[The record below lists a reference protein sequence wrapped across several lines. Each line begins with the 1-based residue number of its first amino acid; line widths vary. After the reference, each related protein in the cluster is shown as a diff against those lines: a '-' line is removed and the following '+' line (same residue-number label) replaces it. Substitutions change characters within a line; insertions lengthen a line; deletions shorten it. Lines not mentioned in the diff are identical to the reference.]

1 MAKQIARLLK
11 ADIQES
17 SDLKSIAKMLSKKG
31 RGGDTML
38 AHITPKE
45 AKILKEAGGAGTVN
59 PDTGLLEFYDG
70 GFNIGDYG
78 FDYGADYGRQQSR
91 SYDYIPPQQAAESP
105 YTFDAGAA
113 PIQLTAPD
121 IDPQQYYA
129 DQPYQQLQQAAV
141 GQYAGSAFPYD
152 LTGKEGYQ
160 QIPENLGITDWS
172 QYKKEFP
179 EESSAAAY
187 LSRMLPAAAGGAV
200 AQAPA
205 AAAEGAV
212 TPTQP
217 GLSQRVGD
225 ILSAVKSGGGD
236 VLDFLKKNPE
246 LLKLAGAG
254 AGAVAGRQQAQQAA
268 RQIQQAVQEQKQIGK
283 PYQEEG
289 QKLQRAALA
298 GELTPQSAQAYQALR
313 AQMAQGIESRGG
325 VGVAQAQAQLEA
337 FRQNLLQNQYNYG
350 LQVAQIG
357 DQYAVGA
364 IRTGLQL
371 DQNLQA
377 ATQQFYTNLAAIAGG
392 IAPARTQQ

>member
-17 SDLKSIAKMLSKKG
+17 SDLKSIARMLSKKG

-70 GFNIGDYG
+70 SFNIGDYG
-78 FDYGADYGRQQSR
+78 FDYGADYARQQPQQQ
-91 SYDYIPPQQAAESP
+91 SYDYIPPRQAAESP
-105 YTFDAGAA
+105 FTFDASAA
-113 PIQLTAPD
+113 PVELTPSG
-121 IDPQQYYA
+121 IDPTQYYSE
-129 DQPYQQLQQAAV
+129 Q
-141 GQYAGSAFPYD
+141 
-152 LTGKEGYQ
+152 
-160 QIPENLGITDWS
+160 
-172 QYKKEFP
+172 
-179 EESSAAAY
+179 AAAY
-187 LSRMLPAAAGGAV
+187 TPSADFAPYLQAVGGMADIPQDVAATAMRTPTDIYMAGQAPAGMAAGG
-200 AQAPA
+200 
-205 AAAEGAV
+205 EI

-217 GLSQRVGD
+217 GLSQRAGD
-225 ILSAVKSGGGD
+225 ILKAVKEGGGD

-246 LLKLAGAG
+246 LIKLAGAG
-254 AGAVAGRQQAQQAA
+254 AGALAGRQQAQQAS

-283 PYQEEG
+283 PYQERG
-289 QKLQRAALA
+289 QEMQRAALA

-325 VGVAQAQAQLEA
+325 VGVAQAQAQLES